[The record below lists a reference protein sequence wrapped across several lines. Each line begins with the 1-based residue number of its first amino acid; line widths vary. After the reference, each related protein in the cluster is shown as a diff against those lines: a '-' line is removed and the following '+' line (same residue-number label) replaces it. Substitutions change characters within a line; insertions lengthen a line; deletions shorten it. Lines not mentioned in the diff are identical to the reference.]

1 MVAPA
6 MVRRSNRSNSM
17 TDPDTDPIDAT
28 FVDAFNLDLA
38 TLSSTAR
45 VALATDRPGDDRLEL
60 QDDEGLVL
68 ALIPA
73 DASPDMAAIAFG
85 LFGQALNRGVCAGE
99 EAAWA
104 KLHYLI
110 GAAAVA

>member
-1 MVAPA
+1 
-6 MVRRSNRSNSM
+6 M
-17 TDPDTDPIDAT
+17 TDPDTDPIGAA

-45 VALATDRPGDDRLEL
+45 VALATDGPGNDRLEL

-68 ALIPA
+68 ALIPT
-73 DASPDMAAIAFG
+73 DASPEMAAIAFR
-85 LFGQALNRGVCAGE
+85 LHGQGLNRGVRAGE

-104 KLHYLI
+104 KLRYLI
-110 GAAAVA
+110 GATAVA